1 MPKHPRDE
9 TIARIEA
16 DIIKAIQNEIG
27 DDELP
32 VSIKEMFGAM
42 KYLLEMSD
50 EPAADPKPRRTR
62 RKRTGLP
69 AEEQA

>member
-16 DIIKAIQNEIG
+16 DIIDAVEGSETTDNIKAMLQARRYLIG
-27 DDELP
+27 LTD
-32 VSIKEMFGAM
+32 V
-42 KYLLEMSD
+42 
-50 EPAADPKPRRTR
+50 PAADPKPRRTR

-69 AEEQA
+69 AEEQAS